1 MRRAL
6 ALAALIATSAAAL
19 ATAGVA
25 NAEHWTKFANGD
37 NGTEWS
43 YDGDYSYKDKETG
56 RIVVMQAI
64 SKPSA
69 GLMPSA
75 PPTGVGYV
83 YALDCLKHNVIMI
96 TAYKPSKPFEIPA
109 GWRSD
114 TPKKAGGAEDEALFQ
129 AVCPQIGRVP
139 VK

>member
-6 ALAALIATSAAAL
+6 ALAALIAVSTTGAAY
-19 ATAGVA
+19 
-25 NAEHWTKFANGD
+25 AEHWTKFVDGD
-37 NGTEWS
+37 NGIQWS
-43 YDGDYSYKDKETG
+43 YDKDYTYKDKETG

-69 GLMPSA
+69 GLMPSG
-75 PPTGVGYV
+75 PDKGVGYV
-83 YALDCLKHNVIMI
+83 YALDCDKHNLIMV
-96 TAYKPSKPFEIPA
+96 ASYKPSKPFEIPA

-114 TPKKAGGAEDEALFQ
+114 TPKKAGGLEDEALFS
-129 AVCPQIGRVP
+129 AICPTASRAP

>member
-6 ALAALIATSAAAL
+6 ALAALIAVSATGAAH
-19 ATAGVA
+19 
-25 NAEHWTKFANGD
+25 AETWVKFANGG

-43 YDGDYSYKDKETG
+43 YEKEYTYKDKETG

-69 GLMPSA
+69 GLMPGGPS
-75 PPTGVGYV
+75 TGVGYV
-83 YALDCLKHNVIMI
+83 YALDCEKHNLIMV
-96 TAYKPSKPFEIPA
+96 TAYKPSKPFEIPT

-114 TPKKAGGAEDEALFQ
+114 TPKKTGGAEDESLFA
-129 AVCPQIGRVP
+129 AVCPSAGRAP

>member
-6 ALAALIATSAAAL
+6 ALAALIAVSATGAAH
-19 ATAGVA
+19 
-25 NAEHWTKFANGD
+25 AEAWAKFANGD

-43 YDGDYSYKDKETG
+43 YDKDYTYKDRETG

-69 GLMPSA
+69 GLMPGG
-75 PPTGVGYV
+75 PDKGVGYV
-83 YALDCLKHNVIMI
+83 YALDCDKHNLIMI
-96 TAYKPSKPFEIPA
+96 TAYKPSKPFEIPT
-109 GWRSD
+109 GWRSV
-114 TPKKAGGAEDEALFQ
+114 TPKKAGGSEDESLFN
-129 AVCPQIGRVP
+129 AVCPTSNRAP